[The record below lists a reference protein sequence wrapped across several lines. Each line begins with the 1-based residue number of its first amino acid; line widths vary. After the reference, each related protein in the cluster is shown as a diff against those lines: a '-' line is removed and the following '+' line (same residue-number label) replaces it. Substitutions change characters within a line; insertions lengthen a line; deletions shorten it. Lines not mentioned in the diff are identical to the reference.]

1 MTRKLKITRFPTPGF
16 EPWPRTAAVRS
27 EVLPTVLR
35 ELFLLIIL
43 RNVLILFGLSS
54 NPVNGPN
61 SFLTKHLFCYNLN
74 ESCSLGDRA
83 KNMSAF
89 SKVKLLIDL
98 FPLTLYQH
106 FASQINWFNIFVLLL
121 EFSVVTQWD
130 RKMNSNQYKEFKYIY
145 DVESV
150 GAHF

>member
-1 MTRKLKITRFPTPGF
+1 MVQSDT
-16 EPWPRTAAVRS
+16 
-27 EVLPTVLR
+27 LPTELR
-35 ELFLLIIL
+35 RTCQQRSLNFKAMFL

-74 ESCSLGDRA
+74 ENCSLGDRA

-106 FASQINWFNIFVLLL
+106 FASQIN
-121 EFSVVTQWD
+121 
-130 RKMNSNQYKEFKYIY
+130 
-145 DVESV
+145 
-150 GAHF
+150 